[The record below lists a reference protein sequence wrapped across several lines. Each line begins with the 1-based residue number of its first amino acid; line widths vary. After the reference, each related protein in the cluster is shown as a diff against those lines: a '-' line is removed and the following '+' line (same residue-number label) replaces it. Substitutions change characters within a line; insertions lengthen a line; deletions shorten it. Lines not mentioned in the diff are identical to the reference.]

1 MLIILGI
8 IQSFLSATGM
18 ILTKKIVENKIIWNN
33 LQTFFNRWYHLII
46 MLLLF
51 LIWIFEFNYVES
63 GFTLYD
69 FWLLFIATI
78 WLYITYPLRRTAYAN
93 EKISVLQPYAMLFQI
108 FPIIIWFI
116 FIVTERA
123 NLITFLSAIAAS
135 LVVILTSINY
145 KNFKINK
152 YSLMVLLSSIIK
164 SFQLFAMI
172 YFLTKVNPITFY
184 IMETILV
191 LSFSFLLMFIKK
203 EFNQVKLL
211 TKKYT
216 QLLLF
221 TNSVVVVS
229 ILISLTLFST
239 LWIIL
244 TSLLSLTYLVFVY
257 MLSYLILKEI
267 PSKKDVLVT
276 LFVVLC
282 VIIWVIFRN

>member
-51 LIWIFEFNYVES
+51 LVWIFEFNYVES

-116 FIVTERA
+116 FIVTERV